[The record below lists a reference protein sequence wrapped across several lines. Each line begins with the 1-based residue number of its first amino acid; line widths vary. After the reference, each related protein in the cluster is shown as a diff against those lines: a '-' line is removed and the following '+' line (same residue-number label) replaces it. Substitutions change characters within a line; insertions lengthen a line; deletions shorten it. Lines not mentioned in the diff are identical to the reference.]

1 MSAPREIWLQTEDNP
16 ASTDAFKVVS
26 WCESA
31 LNSTAVPY
39 ILKSDFDALQT
50 KLTAAEEKLA
60 KIYATEPVGYRKR
73 FPNHWAL
80 NDVSAMMSEDALHF
94 GWTPLIPKPQEAV

>member
-50 KLTAAEEKLA
+50 KLD
-60 KIYATEPVGYRKR
+60 KIYETPAIYQEWQQATQSWVDSDYEDGAGIPTRLLIIKPTKEP
-73 FPNHWAL
+73 
-80 NDVSAMMSEDALHF
+80 
-94 GWTPLIPKPQEAV
+94 T